1 MTPHRQRNRRVAT
14 ATRAGGFSLI
24 EMLISLA
31 IIIILFTMMFG
42 FTSRKN
48 QLTKKQKCLANLQK
62 LHISLQIYAN
72 EHDDWFPRH
81 TNAVTSED
89 ALAVL
94 VPQYAA
100 DTTIFVCPGSK
111 DKALAPGAVLA
122 NERISY
128 AYYMGRRQSDAKLP
142 LMSDRQVDTKP
153 KVAGTQVF
161 SDDGKKPANNHF
173 KYGGVILFTDGSTEM
188 SGVDAPVALP
198 IGTNIV
204 LLNPKP

>member
-72 EHDDWFPRH
+72 EHDDWFRATP
-81 TNAVTSED
+81 T
-89 ALAVL
+89 
-94 VPQYAA
+94 P
-100 DTTIFVCPGSK
+100 
-111 DKALAPGAVLA
+111 
-122 NERISY
+122 
-128 AYYMGRRQSDAKLP
+128 
-142 LMSDRQVDTKP
+142 
-153 KVAGTQVF
+153 
-161 SDDGKKPANNHF
+161 
-173 KYGGVILFTDGSTEM
+173 
-188 SGVDAPVALP
+188 
-198 IGTNIV
+198 
-204 LLNPKP
+204 